1 MSIENSG
8 PVSLRLATENDIA
21 SIITLLLTSFRQ
33 FSLFDYLYSPL
44 HQDLDNAKD
53 TIFFWTRRVKLALTD
68 PSSAVVVA
76 ELSGD
81 GVDQP
86 ARQTTASASSSQMLH
101 WIESNASEL
110 PRRSDGGKNAPP
122 VVGFAI
128 WRWKN
133 LGPEKHIFAGEG
145 MPRPSF
151 LQWTLQ
157 GLLHLCFRCL
167 YLTT

>member
-8 PVSLRLATENDIA
+8 SVSLRLATENDIP

-44 HQDLDNAKD
+44 HQDLGNAKD

-76 ELSGD
+76 ELSKGE
-81 GVDQP
+81 VDQP
-86 ARQTTASASSSQMLH
+86 ASQTTTASAPSLQMLH

-110 PRRSDGGKNAPP
+110 PGRSDGDKNAPP

-133 LGPEKHIFAGEG
+133 LGPEKHIFG

-167 YLTT
+167 YLAT